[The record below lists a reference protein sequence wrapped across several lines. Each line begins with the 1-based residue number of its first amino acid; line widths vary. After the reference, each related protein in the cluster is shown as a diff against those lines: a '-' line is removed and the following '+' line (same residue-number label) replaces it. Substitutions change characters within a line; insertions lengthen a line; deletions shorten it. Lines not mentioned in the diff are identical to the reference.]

1 MSNATKKRDLRTG
14 TPLWLAHGAPN
25 LPFAPLLK
33 SFRVDIAIVGAG
45 VTGALMADA
54 LLNTGKS
61 VAVLDR
67 RGPVE
72 GSTAASTALLQFE
85 LDNPLTLLSRKLGRE
100 RAARAY
106 WRSASAVDYLRGRIQ
121 DLGLRCSFKPRQTV
135 YLPGDVL
142 DVSGLKREAEVRAGM
157 GLRSRF
163 IGADELLALT
173 TIVGRGAI
181 LSGGSGE
188 LDPVALVAG
197 LWRSASHRGA
207 RLFSPVDVIDVA
219 SGSASVLLT
228 TSEGF
233 EVRARH
239 AVFATGYEPLKLL
252 SMKGHSVISTWAM
265 ATLPQ
270 TKRLWPSRAL
280 IWEAS
285 DPYLY
290 MRTTSEGRIVVGGC
304 DEEFSDEKRRDLL
317 IPSKIA
323 AIQRKLKK
331 LLPNVDSRADFA
343 WTGSFG
349 ASATGMPSMGVV
361 PGTSRCFAVLGYGGN
376 GITFSTVAAQLVQRA
391 IIGLKD
397 PDEDLFAF
405 RS

>member
-1 MSNATKKRDLRTG
+1 M
-14 TPLWLAHGAPN
+14 WLAHGLPA
-25 LPFAPLLK
+25 LPFARLEK
-33 SFRVDIAIVGAG
+33 SFKVDIAIIGAG

-67 RGPVE
+67 RGPVK

-85 LDNPLTLLSRKLGRE
+85 LDKPLTLLSRKLGRE

-106 WRSASAVDYLRGRIQ
+106 WRSASGVDYLRGRIQ
-121 DLGLRCSFKPRQTV
+121 DLGLRCSFRPRQTV

-142 DVSGLKREAEVRAGM
+142 DIKGLKREAEVRASM

-163 IGADELLALT
+163 IGPAKLLALT

-188 LDPVALVAG
+188 LNPVALVAG
-197 LWRSASHRGA
+197 LWRSASERGA
-207 RLFSPVDVIDVA
+207 RLFSPVDVVDVDN
-219 SGSASVLLT
+219 GPASVLLT
-228 TSEGF
+228 TSAGL

-239 AVFATGYEPLKLL
+239 AVFATGYEPWKLL

-265 ATLPQ
+265 ATPPQ
-270 TKRLWPSRAL
+270 TERLWPSRAL

-290 MRTTSEGRIVVGGC
+290 MRTTLDGRMVAGGC
-304 DEEFSDEKRRDLL
+304 DEAFSDEKKRDAL

-323 AIQRKLKK
+323 EIRRKVKR
-331 LLPNVDSRADFA
+331 LLPGVETHADFA
-343 WTGSFG
+343 WAGSFG
-349 ASATGMPSMGVV
+349 ASSTGMPSMGMV
-361 PGTSRCFAVLGYGGN
+361 PGAKRCFAVLGYGGN

-391 IIGLKD
+391 IMGLKD
-397 PDEDLFAF
+397 PDADLFAF
-405 RS
+405 TA

>member
-1 MSNATKKRDLRTG
+1 MAHATEKRDLRTG
-14 TPLWLAHGAPN
+14 TPVWLAHGAPT
-25 LPFAPLLK
+25 LPFTSLLEN
-33 SFRVDIAIVGAG
+33 FRIDIAIVGAG

-54 LLNTGKS
+54 LLSTGKS

-67 RGPVE
+67 RGPVM

-85 LDNPLTLLSRKLGRE
+85 LDNPLTVLSRKLGRE

-106 WRSASAVDYLRGRIQ
+106 WRSASAVDYLRDRIE
-121 DLGLRCSFKPRQTV
+121 DLGLRCSFRPRQTV
-135 YLPGDVL
+135 YLPGDLL
-142 DVSGLKREAEVRAGM
+142 DIRGLKREAEVRAAM

-163 IGADELLALT
+163 IGPEELLALT

-188 LDPVALVAG
+188 LNPVALVAG
-197 LWRSASHRGA
+197 LWRSAGVRGA
-207 RLFSPVDVIDVA
+207 RLFSPVDVVDVHN
-219 SGSASVLLT
+219 GPRSVLLT
-228 TSEGF
+228 TSGGI

-239 AVFATGYEPLKLL
+239 VVFATGYEPWKLL

-265 ATLPQ
+265 ATRPQ

-290 MRTTSEGRIVVGGC
+290 MRTTSDGRIIAGGC
-304 DEEFSDEKRRDLL
+304 DEEFSDEKKRDSLT
-317 IPSKIA
+317 PSKIV
-323 AIQRKLKK
+323 AIRRKLTS
-331 LLPNVDSRADFA
+331 LLPDVDTHADFA
-343 WTGSFG
+343 WSGSFG
-349 ASATGMPSMGVV
+349 ASSTGMPSMGVV
-361 PGTSRCFAVLGYGGN
+361 PGARRCFAVLGYGGN
-376 GITFSTVAAQLVQRA
+376 GITFSTVAAQLVQRS
-391 IIGLKD
+391 IMGLKD

-405 RS
+405 SA

>member
-1 MSNATKKRDLRTG
+1 M
-14 TPLWLAHGAPN
+14 
-25 LPFAPLLK
+25 PFARLEKSLK
-33 SFRVDIAIVGAG
+33 VDIAIIGAG
-45 VTGALMADA
+45 VSGALMADA

-67 RGPVE
+67 RGPVK
-72 GSTAASTALLQFE
+72 GATAASTALLQFE
-85 LDNPLTLLSRKLGRE
+85 LDNPLTVLSRKLGRE

-106 WRSASAVDYLRGRIQ
+106 WRSASAVSYLRGRIQ
-121 DLGLRCSFKPRQTV
+121 DLGLRCGFKERSTV

-142 DVSGLKREAEVRAGM
+142 DLKGLRKEAQARAAI
-157 GLRSRF
+157 GLRSEF
-163 IGADELLALT
+163 IEADALLALT

-188 LDPVALVAG
+188 LNPVALVAG
-197 LWRSASHRGA
+197 LWRAASERGA
-207 RLFSPVDVIDVA
+207 QLFSPVDVVDVA
-219 SGSASVLLT
+219 NGPGSVLLT
-228 TSEGF
+228 TSDGV
-233 EVRARH
+233 EVRARN
-239 AVFATGYEPLKLL
+239 AVFATGYEPWKLL
-252 SMKGHSVISTWAM
+252 NMKGHSVISTWAM
-265 ATLPQ
+265 ATRPQ
-270 TKRLWPSRAL
+270 TERLWPSRAL

-290 MRTTSEGRIVVGGC
+290 MRTTSDGRIVVGGC
-304 DEEFSDEKRRDLL
+304 DEEFSDEKKRDAL

-323 AIQRKLKK
+323 AIRRKLER
-331 LLPNVDSRADFA
+331 LLPDVDNRADFA

-349 ASATGMPSMGVV
+349 ASSTGMPKMGVV
-361 PGTSRCFAVLGYGGN
+361 PGAKRCFAVLGYGGN

-405 RS
+405 EA

>member
-1 MSNATKKRDLRTG
+1 M
-14 TPLWLAHGAPN
+14 WLAHGPKH
-25 LPFAPLLK
+25 LPFARLDK
-33 SFRVDIAIVGAG
+33 SLTVDIAIIGAG
-45 VTGALMADA
+45 VSGALMADA
-54 LLNTGKS
+54 LLSTGKT
-61 VAVLDR
+61 VAVFDR
-67 RGPVE
+67 RGPVK
-72 GSTAASTALLQFE
+72 GATAASTALLQFE
-85 LDNPLTLLSRKLGRE
+85 LDKPLVLLSRKLGRE

-106 WRSASAVDYLRGRIQ
+106 WRSASAVSYLRGRIQ
-121 DLGLRCSFKPRQTV
+121 DLGLRCAFKERSTV

-142 DVSGLKREAEVRAGM
+142 DIKGLKREAEVRAAI

-163 IGADELLALT
+163 IGPEELLALT

-188 LDPVALVAG
+188 LNPVALVTG
-197 LWRSASHRGA
+197 LWRSASARGA
-207 RLFSPVDVIDVA
+207 RLFSPVDVVDVHNGPRWA
-219 SGSASVLLT
+219 LLT

-239 AVFATGYEPLKLL
+239 AVFATGYEPLKIL

-265 ATLPQ
+265 ATPPQ
-270 TKRLWPSRAL
+270 TERLWPSRAL

-290 MRTTSEGRIVVGGC
+290 MRTTSDGRIVVGGC
-304 DEEFSDEKRRDLL
+304 DEEFSDEKKRDSL

-323 AIQRKLKK
+323 AIRGKLNR
-331 LLPNVDSRADFA
+331 LLPDVDTQADFA

-349 ASATGMPSMGVV
+349 ASSTGMPSMGVV
-361 PGTSRCFAVLGYGGN
+361 PGAKRCFAVLGYGGN

-405 RS
+405 TP

>member
-1 MSNATKKRDLRTG
+1 MK
-14 TPLWLAHGAPN
+14 
-25 LPFAPLLK
+25 
-33 SFRVDIAIVGAG
+33 VDIAIIGAG

-67 RGPVE
+67 RGPVR

-106 WRSASAVDYLRGRIQ
+106 WRSASAVDYLRGRIH
-121 DLGLRCSFKPRQTV
+121 DLSLRCAFKERSTV
-135 YLPGDVL
+135 YLPGDLL
-142 DVSGLKREAEVRAGM
+142 DIKGLQREAAVRAAV

-163 IGADELLALT
+163 IGPEELLTLT
-173 TIVGRGAI
+173 TIVGRGGI

-188 LDPVALVAG
+188 LNPVSLVAG
-197 LWRSASHRGA
+197 LWRSASSRGA
-207 RLFSPVDVIDVA
+207 RLFAPVDVVDVHN
-219 SGSASVLLT
+219 GPRSVLLT
-228 TSEGF
+228 TSEGL
-233 EVRARH
+233 EIRARH
-239 AVFATGYEPLKLL
+239 AVFATGYEPWKLL

-265 ATLPQ
+265 ATPPQ
-270 TKRLWPSRAL
+270 TERLWPGRAL

-290 MRTTSEGRIVVGGC
+290 LRTTPDGRIVVGGC
-304 DEEFSDEKRRDLL
+304 DEEFSDEKKRDAL

-323 AIQRKLKK
+323 LIRRKLKR
-331 LLPNVDSRADFA
+331 LLPDVDNHAEFA
-343 WTGSFG
+343 WAGSFG
-349 ASATGMPSMGVV
+349 ASSTGMPAMGVV
-361 PGTSRCFAVLGYGGN
+361 PGARRCFAVLGYGGN

-391 IIGLKD
+391 IMGLKD

-405 RS
+405 TA